1 MTDENSFDFQDERV
15 FDSIEHYGNKLD
27 TELAHYFNFL
37 DSGIVD
43 PEKANKDG
51 MKDMIREWRTTNR
64 EFLEK
69 YYKLTGGD
77 ICRI

>member
-69 YYKLTGGD
+69 YCKLTGGD